1 MQGRSVCDFRSL
13 TSKSEE
19 NRRRRSLCRLLDAI
33 VSWTALP
40 LGSPVGVAQAMSR
53 VPVDAGTV
61 QSVPPPLEGVAGLT
75 PPPLLFW
82 IQPDASGIGLVKERV
97 GLSVRRALKS

>member
-1 MQGRSVCDFRSL
+1 M

-19 NRRRRSLCRLLDAI
+19 NRRRRSLCRLLDAV
-33 VSWTALP
+33 VSWAALP
-40 LGSPVGVAQAMSR
+40 LRSPVGVAQAMCQ
-53 VPVDAGTV
+53 VPVDAVTV
-61 QSVPPPLEGVAGLT
+61 QSEPPLLEGVAGLT

-97 GLSVRRALKS
+97 GRQSDQL